1 MSFSKFATKAQVL
14 NLSLIKDAMDDY
26 HSWEI
31 EGQDL
36 QESDLLFVVNCSDEE
51 WERFVKSN
59 RLTRGGQFLGRLAR
73 KYKVWNP
80 LNDRCR
86 RRSEREYPIYL
97 PLTMRELCAKMM
109 AYKAIKSAVDQYGDE
124 ELPLPRNTMVYALI
138 KLGVKFT
145 AQADKFIQIY
155 REYATPGRTFG
166 SCYQP
171 IQRMAVLAT
180 NPEYWCLP
188 DHTIRGMIHGKFKI
202 PNYFA
207 DGDRIGNVWDFI
219 PAVKAWSLCPEL
231 PKKIA
236 VRVGKMEL
244 WKRYAAMLA
253 WNTPGICEIPEK
265 ADKVTAFWIAFNSE
279 CQKGP
284 GNAIHVLLQPWE
296 GKPATPM
303 EYRLV
308 ETILGIDYKSLEG
321 TERFAQVAKYLP
333 AKEALQ
339 TLFGVS
345 SKSLVQSW
353 TKATPE
359 AIQWASVIAPKGNID
374 WINKFL
380 LVDNCIPYFS
390 ECVEFLNSLS
400 PSRALAML
408 QTTTY
413 KYRGEIRQLE
423 DCHFKDTGMI
433 FYQLKQKG
441 FTPNVGR
448 VRCWLTVHEELSRQY
463 ISVLPNEKVVLNS
476 KWEAVNGLSAVDGS
490 WRIELPTN
498 TAQLKLW
505 GEQLHNCVGGYGE
518 SINNGYCVVFVVY
531 FHGALKYCVEVRH
544 GEIKQFYGQRNSA
557 PDYSERD
564 AVLASLR
571 DAKLIY

>member
-1 MSFSKFATKAQVL
+1 M
-14 NLSLIKDAMDDY
+14 
-26 HSWEI
+26 
-31 EGQDL
+31 G
-36 QESDLLFVVNCSDEE
+36 C
-51 WERFVKSN
+51 
-59 RLTRGGQFLGRLAR
+59 LAR
-73 KYKVWNP
+73 KYKEWNP
-80 LNDRCR
+80 LNDGSR
-86 RRSEREYPIYL
+86 RRSELEYPIYL

-109 AYKAIKSAVDQYGDE
+109 AYKAIKTAVDQYGDW
-124 ELPLPRNTMVYALI
+124 ELPLPRNTFIYALMG
-138 KLGVKFT
+138 LGIKFT
-145 AQADKFIQIY
+145 AQADKFVQFC
-155 REYATPGRTFG
+155 RKYATPGRTFG

-171 IQRMAVLAT
+171 IDRMAVLAT

-207 DGDRIGNVWDFI
+207 NGDRIGNVWDFI
-219 PAVKAWSLCPEL
+219 PAVKAWSLAPTL

-253 WNTPGICEIPEK
+253 WN
-265 ADKVTAFWIAFNSE
+265 KVSYQELTGTDQKNAFWMVFSLE
-279 CQKGP
+279 CQKGI
-284 GNAIHVLLQPWE
+284 GNVIQHLLLPHDRE
-296 GKPATPM
+296 GRKPAKPM

-308 ETILGIDYKSLEG
+308 ETILGIEYKSLEG
-321 TERFAQVAKYLP
+321 NETFAQVAKHLP

-345 SKSLVQSW
+345 SKSLIQSW
-353 TKATPE
+353 AKATPE

-400 PSRALAML
+400 PSRALAMV

-413 KYRGEIRQLE
+413 KHRGEVRQLE

-433 FYQLKQKG
+433 FYQLIKKG

-463 ISVLPNEKVVLNS
+463 ISVLPNEQLAVNP

-505 GEQLHNCVGGYGE
+505 GEQLHNCVGGYGD
-518 SINNGYCVVFVVY
+518 SINDGYCVVFVVY
-531 FHGALKYCVEVRH
+531 FLGSLKYCVEVRQK
-544 GEIKQFYGQRNSA
+544 EVQQFYGQRNSA

-564 AVLASLR
+564 SVLASLR